1 MKNIIENYIKDLQKK
16 NLSKNTLEAYKRDV
30 EKFSEFVKGRE
41 ENILSV
47 DTVTIMAFVQYLQ
60 REGRATSSIV
70 RNIVSIRNFYKYLIR
85 KNMVS
90 EDPTLGYEI
99 PKIERTIPKILSV
112 EEVDKLLNSPDSSKK
127 GLRDKSMLEL
137 MYATGVKIT
146 DLLNLN
152 IYDINLKFNYI
163 KCRGSKK
170 RERIIPIGSYA
181 VKCLKNYLKVRPA
194 INVYNLDYLFLNLK
208 GTQMTRQGFWKIIK
222 FYAKEASIDKE
233 IDSYTLRHSFAV
245 HLLQNGA
252 DIKSVQE
259 LLGHKDLAAT
269 QIYSSISKKSKIA
282 EVYKNAHPRA

>member
-146 DLLNLN
+146 ELLNLN

-170 RERIIPIGSYA
+170 ERE
-181 VKCLKNYLKVRPA
+181 LYL
-194 INVYNLDYLFLNLK
+194 
-208 GTQMTRQGFWKIIK
+208 
-222 FYAKEASIDKE
+222 
-233 IDSYTLRHSFAV
+233 
-245 HLLQNGA
+245 
-252 DIKSVQE
+252 
-259 LLGHKDLAAT
+259 
-269 QIYSSISKKSKIA
+269 
-282 EVYKNAHPRA
+282 

>member
-16 NLSKNTLEAYKRDV
+16 NLSKNTLEAYRRDV
-30 EKFSEFVKGRE
+30 EKFSKFVRNRE
-41 ENILSV
+41 ERILSV

-70 RNIVSIRNFYKYLIR
+70 RNIVSVRNFYKYLIK

-112 EEVDKLLNSPDSSKK
+112 EEVDKLLNSPNSSKK
-127 GLRDKSMLEL
+127 GLRDKAMLEL

-146 DLLNLN
+146 ELLNLN

-170 RERIIPIGSYA
+170 ERE
-181 VKCLKNYLKVRPA
+181 LYL
-194 INVYNLDYLFLNLK
+194 
-208 GTQMTRQGFWKIIK
+208 
-222 FYAKEASIDKE
+222 
-233 IDSYTLRHSFAV
+233 
-245 HLLQNGA
+245 
-252 DIKSVQE
+252 
-259 LLGHKDLAAT
+259 
-269 QIYSSISKKSKIA
+269 
-282 EVYKNAHPRA
+282 